1 MSSWKGKTRGGLA
14 GYRFFIFILKYPGI
28 HFAYFFLRFVVL
40 YFVLFAPRARGPVF
54 WYSRNIL
61 HYSRFKSFRFLFK
74 NFYALGQVLLDK
86 VALLAGFSKKFT
98 FDFDGESHI
107 REMAASTGGLLIGAH
122 MGNWEIAGQLLERIN
137 TKVHIVMV
145 EAEHEKI
152 KGLLD
157 SVMVKKQMDIIV
169 IKDDFS
175 HLFKI
180 KEALQKNELVAIH
193 GDRFLEGSK
202 TIRHRFLGKE
212 ADFPT
217 GPFYLAVKYAKPV
230 TFVSAVKETKSHYH
244 FFATPAKLYKAENN
258 VKSRDQQT
266 SEMLGDYVRQLEMTV
281 KQHPEQWFNYYYFWG
296 ENGEKEDQP

>member
-14 GYRFFIFILKYPGI
+14 GYRFFIFILKVPGI
-28 HFAYFFLRFVVL
+28 NFAYFFLRFVVL
-40 YFVLFAPRARGPVF
+40 YFVLFVPKARNPIY
-54 WYSRNIL
+54 WYFRNIHHFKRL
-61 HYSRFKSFRFLFK
+61 KSVRFVFL

-86 VALLAGFSKKFT
+86 VALLAGFSNRFT
-98 FDFDGESHI
+98 FDFEGESHI

-122 MGNWEIAGQLLERIN
+122 MGNWEIAGQLLERID
-137 TKVHIVMV
+137 TKVHIVMI

-157 SVMVKKQMDIIV
+157 SVMVKKQMNIIV

-180 KEALQKNELVAIH
+180 KEALQNNELVAIH
-193 GDRFLEGSK
+193 GDRFLPGSK
-202 TIRHRFLGKE
+202 TQSCSFLGKK

-217 GPFYLAVKYAKPV
+217 GPFYLAVKYGKPV

-244 FFATPAKLYKAENN
+244 FFATPAKLYKAGHSI
-258 VKSRDQQT
+258 KSRDEQT
-266 SEMLGDYVRQLEMTV
+266 GRMLQDYVKQLETIV
-281 KQHPEQWFNYYYFWG
+281 KQYPEQWFNYYYFWG
-296 ENGEKEDQP
+296 LA

>member
-28 HFAYFFLRFVVL
+28 KFAYFFLRFVVL
-40 YFVLFAPRARGPVF
+40 YFVLFVPKARRPIF
-54 WYSRNIL
+54 SYFRNIL
-61 HYSRFKSFRFLFK
+61 HFSYLKSVRFIFK
-74 NFYALGQVLLDK
+74 NFYLLGQTLLDK
-86 VALLAGFSKKFT
+86 VALLAGFSSQFT
-98 FDFDGESHI
+98 FDFDGENHI
-107 REMAASTGGLLIGAH
+107 REMADSTGGLLIGAH

-152 KGLLD
+152 KSLLD
-157 SVMVKKQMDIIV
+157 SVMVRKQMNIIV

-175 HLFKI
+175 HLFTI

-193 GDRFLEGSK
+193 GDRFLPGSK
-202 TIRHRFLGKE
+202 TLSCRFLGKD

-217 GPFYLAVKYAKPV
+217 GPFYLGVKYAKPV

-244 FFATPAKLYKAENN
+244 FFATPAKLYKAESNI
-258 VKSRDQQT
+258 KSREELT
-266 SEMLGDYVRQLEMTV
+266 NKMLGDYVRQLEITV

-296 ENGEKEDQP
+296 EKS